1 MATEDDKPNSG
12 LIGTVTIAGAI
23 AMVAICAVLTALVRS
38 EQSSEDERKN
48 AEANL
53 TPVTELRAEQGKALN
68 AAPSYVDEKKERI
81 SLPLDR
87 AMAAVVKDIQDN
99 PQAATAPGSEPP
111 PADADAGAGD
121 AGDAGAEATDGGAA
135 TEGDAAAP
143 TEGQKL
149 DGKDEKPKDKKK
161 KPAPKTQG
169 GSGTQPPPG
178 EGAE

>member
-38 EQSSEDERKN
+38 EQDSEDERKN
-48 AEANL
+48 ADANL
-53 TPVTELRAEQGKALN
+53 KPLTELRAEQEKTLK
-68 AAPSYVDEKKERI
+68 AAPSYADEKKERI
-81 SLPLDR
+81 TLPLDR

-111 PADADAGAGD
+111 PAADADAG
-121 AGDAGAEATDGGAA
+121 AGDAGAEATDGGAPA
-135 TEGDAAAP
+135 EGDAAAP

-149 DGKDEKPKDKKK
+149 DGKDEKPKEKK
-161 KPAPKTQG
+161 KPAPQKTQG
-169 GSGTQPPPG
+169 PSGTQPPPD